1 MFTFSDLERAL
12 RALLSSGDVEV
23 IEDGRRQPVVGRL
36 QCEIHAL
43 RGEPRI
49 HLWCEQW
56 NLVRSVQQIAELSEK
71 QIVLAV
77 RRFGRRTP
85 GRIELIARGP
95 GARPR
100 RVSRAAFL
108 HRFRQWLEE
117 GFPDDRL
124 VHLVMASDLEH
135 SFSGAHVRGIQLC
148 GSRGFALVGVGW
160 EEERS
165 VVDGILTTA
174 LLWYDWLRRRPRPWV
189 LAGLRVFLPRGSSRT
204 TTLRLRG
211 LRPELAVQLYEY
223 DPEPWC
229 LRPVDTQDTGN
240 LQTELGP
247 LHEAQLLLERA
258 RPLVERIRRLAP
270 EAIDAGVV
278 PGHAEV
284 AIRVRGLEIARWSGG
299 RCFYGY
305 PERSRELTEPDWDR
319 FARWV
324 KRVAARRHPA
334 AKNRND
340 RYYRA
345 QAERWLEAM
354 ILREPTAVEAQLRPE
369 CLYAQVPAWTGGD
382 RGVIDLLGVTR
393 SGRLAV
399 FELKVNESL
408 HLPLQALDYWAAVY
422 RHQTQDKFRCY
433 GYFPGVELQEKPPLL
448 YLVAPALHF
457 HSTLETILQYFS
469 PEVEV
474 ICVGL
479 HEDWRSGLRVVH
491 RQWRTRMPM
500 NQVEP

>member
-1 MFTFSDLERAL
+1 MFTVSDLEHAL
-12 RALLSSGDVEV
+12 QAMLASGSVDV
-23 IEDGRRQPVVGRL
+23 IEDGRRQPVVGSL
-36 QCEIHAL
+36 QWEIHAL
-43 RGEPRI
+43 GGVPRI

-56 NLVRSVQQIAELSEK
+56 NLVRSIQQVVELSER

-77 RRFGRRTP
+77 QRFGRRTP
-85 GRIELIARGP
+85 GRIELIARGHE
-95 GARPR
+95 AIPR

-108 HRFRQWLEE
+108 HRFRQLLEE

-124 VHLVMASDLEH
+124 VHLVMAGDLEH
-135 SFSGAHVRGIQLC
+135 SFSGAHARGIQLR

-174 LLWYDWLRRRPRPWV
+174 LLWYDRLRRRTRPWV
-189 LAGLRVFLPRGSSRT
+189 LAGLRVFLPRGCSQA

-211 LRPELAVQLYEY
+211 LRPELAIQLYEY
-223 DPEPWC
+223 DPGQWC
-229 LRPVDTQDTGN
+229 LRPVDTRDTGN
-240 LQTELGP
+240 LQTELSP
-247 LHEAQLLLERA
+247 LHEAQLLLERV

-270 EAIDAGVV
+270 DAIDASVV
-278 PGHAEV
+278 PGRAEV
-284 AIRVRGLEIARWSGG
+284 AIRVRGLEIARWRGG
-299 RCFYGY
+299 QCFYGY
-305 PERSRELTEPDWDR
+305 PERDRELTEHDWGR

-369 CLYAQVPAWTGGD
+369 CLYAQVPAWLGGD

-408 HLPLQALDYWAAVY
+408 HLPLQALDYWAAVD
-422 RHQTQDKFRCY
+422 RHQKQDEFRRY

-448 YLVAPALHF
+448 YLVAPALRF

-479 HEDWRSGLRVVH
+479 HEAWRSGLRVVH
-491 RQWRTRMPM
+491 RQWATRMPT
-500 NQVEP
+500 NQAET